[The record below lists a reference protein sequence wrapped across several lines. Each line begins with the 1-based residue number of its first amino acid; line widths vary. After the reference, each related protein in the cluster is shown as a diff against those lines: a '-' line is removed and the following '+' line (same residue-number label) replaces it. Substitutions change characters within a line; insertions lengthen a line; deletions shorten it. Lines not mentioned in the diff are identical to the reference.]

1 MDLREKAFVLGAL
14 DLWVL
19 LLESWLISKLD
30 LRQKAFILGALDLW
44 VLLPESWLNKFHHKQ
59 IVRNGFDVGLSR
71 VAGFGIS
78 GVERC
83 EN

>member
-1 MDLREKAFVLGAL
+1 MLAAL

-19 LLESWLISKLD
+19 LT
-30 LRQKAFILGALDLW
+30 
-44 VLLPESWLNKFHHKQ
+44 ESWLNKFHHKQ
-59 IVRNGFDVGLSR
+59 IVRNGVDVGLSR
-71 VAGFGIS
+71 VAGFVIS